1 MTSRLTPTDLLLNT
15 LREELTRERVSPLRN
30 KMLIQKL
37 KTNIQ
42 ILKAEFEQLKGREAL
57 STGTKTI
64 SDTNAEYQNNLVQ
77 NLEAQIETL
86 KEVLVKSFMVFTTYF
101 KELATESDLRM
112 KFEEELNR
120 VQEQLRSFKGLSGE
134 KHIQELKECYDRK
147 LGKALEDHRYTPII
161 HKISPESNRGSQ
173 KSQMFPTSDIDSEAE
188 RALTPAEMKDLKEEL
203 AGAHLSYETVCSH
216 VLDLQAKLTDME
228 GKYEASCQMVNE
240 AFQKVAETLELAKQ
254 TADER
259 DAAIIEQVDTAREL
273 EQLRALVEKLAD
285 EAGKRAREEVD
296 KERTQ
301 LQMELDRVKS
311 GLEHDF
317 QITRDLD
324 NQISGQLDLRFEHT
338 LQRAHQAEGERDELK
353 LKLETCQLAHE
364 RAISCK
370 QQEIEH
376 LLEEQRALKDR
387 LDNAE
392 TLRSSVEERLRQQ
405 LNAMRTIEQQSMETK
420 RRSETSQRSALQQV
434 LLAHQAAELRDAE
447 SKRRI
452 EVLEKTSQQSLQ
464 GWREVL
470 GKQQLLVERWKS
482 EAHTLAGQLEQQ
494 GIALHAEVER
504 YKAKALQAEKR
515 LEQLEHKKAGLA
527 RKRNC

>member
-1 MTSRLTPTDLLLNT
+1 MTSKLTPTDVLLNN
-15 LREELTRERVSPLRN
+15 LKEELSRER
-30 KMLIQKL
+30 
-37 KTNIQ
+37 TNIQ

-57 STGTKTI
+57 SSGAKNI

-77 NLEAQIETL
+77 NLEAQIETI
-86 KEVLVKSFMVFTTYF
+86 KE
-101 KELATESDLRM
+101 ELAAESDLRM

-120 VQEQLRSFKGLSGE
+120 VQEQLRSFKGLSSE
-134 KHIQELKECYDRK
+134 NHVQELKECYDRK
-147 LGKALEDHRYTPII
+147 LGKAVGDYR
-161 HKISPESNRGSQ
+161 ISPESNRGSQ

-188 RALTPAEMKDLKEEL
+188 RALTPVEMKDLKEEL

-228 GKYEASCQMVNE
+228 GKYEASCRMVNE
-240 AFQKVAETLELAKQ
+240 AFQKVAETLELANQ

-259 DAAIIEQVDTAREL
+259 DAAIIEQVDRAREL
-273 EQLRALVEKLAD
+273 EQLRALIEKLAD

-296 KERTQ
+296 KVRDQANINISKLLKDLHLVEKERTQ

-317 QITRDLD
+317 RVTRDLD
-324 NQISGQLDLRFEHT
+324 NQTSGQVDLRFEHT
-338 LQRAHQAEGERDELK
+338 LQRAHQAESERDELK

-405 LNAMRTIEQQSMETK
+405 LNAMRTIEQQSMEAK

-434 LLAHQAAELRDAE
+434 LLAHQTAELRDAE

-515 LEQLEHKKAGLA
+515 LEQLEHKKGLA